1 MAAVMRGIGIPEPLV
16 ERELAETDQV
26 RIADTAGNKSMLAT
40 LNDLAGNT
48 QHRWRS
54 VREPDLVATSV
65 SQCHTPMAP
74 LGFRFAAD
82 IARELFGLEP
92 FRRGMR
98 SSF

>member
-1 MAAVMRGIGIPEPLV
+1 
-16 ERELAETDQV
+16 
-26 RIADTAGNKSMLAT
+26 
-40 LNDLAGNT
+40 
-48 QHRWRS
+48 
-54 VREPDLVATSV
+54 
-65 SQCHTPMAP
+65 MAP